1 MTRIFC
7 RVKGPTDKVRELS
20 AILDYNFH
28 YNVIF
33 GRDVLEL
40 GYKVASIPHKE
51 REKKEA
57 DRVPYVI
64 DLRGILR
71 GSIVTLKEVSLGT
84 FVFKNV
90 DAILL
95 ELDIPQFVP
104 VDLILGRPFF
114 DNFRFELDLNEKSL
128 QLTPHG

>member
-1 MTRIFC
+1 MRFKLDKRMTRIFC

-51 REKKEA
+51 RE
-57 DRVPYVI
+57 
-64 DLRGILR
+64 
-71 GSIVTLKEVSLGT
+71 
-84 FVFKNV
+84 N
-90 DAILL
+90 
-95 ELDIPQFVP
+95 
-104 VDLILGRPFF
+104 
-114 DNFRFELDLNEKSL
+114 
-128 QLTPHG
+128 